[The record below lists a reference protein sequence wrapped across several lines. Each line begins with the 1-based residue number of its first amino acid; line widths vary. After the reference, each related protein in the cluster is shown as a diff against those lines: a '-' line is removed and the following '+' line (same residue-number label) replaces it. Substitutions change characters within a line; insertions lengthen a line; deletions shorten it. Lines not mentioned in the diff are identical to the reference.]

1 MENNTT
7 SSPRIK
13 KGDLLQF
20 FSIYRYILP
29 YKTYFIAGM
38 IFLVLSS
45 MTALAF
51 PAIIGTL
58 LDTAVGKQA
67 GNFLSRY
74 WSRLGNASLL
84 TVSKI
89 LFLVLVLQAF
99 FSFCKVISF
108 SFVSENVMADI
119 RKDLFSK
126 VLTLPFSFF
135 EKNRVGDL
143 TSRLTADITQLQDAI
158 SWTLGEFFRQLFTL
172 VIGIGFLLLLSPK
185 LCLVMLS
192 TFPALII
199 GAVIFGKYIKK
210 LSKKTQESLA
220 EANVIA
226 EETLQ
231 NMSVVK
237 SFTNEHYES
246 NRYNSFLKNVVN
258 FALRSSLFY
267 GLFTS
272 FFIFGIFGGI
282 ILVLWFGAS
291 YIEQGLMSTGELTT
305 FVIYTIY
312 IGASLGGMSDL
323 YSRLQKAVGASER
336 VREILG
342 ENSEVALQKITPA
355 QTPVRGN
362 IVYQDIHF
370 HYPSR
375 PDIEVLKGLTLH
387 IQAGEKVALVGKS
400 GAGKS
405 TITQL
410 LQRFYDW
417 QTGSILLDGK
427 DIRDY
432 EMSLYRSNIGVVPQ
446 EILLFGGTIR
456 ENIAYGNLDADD
468 AAIMEAA
475 RRANALS
482 FILSFPE
489 GLDTIVGERGIK
501 LSGGQRQRIAIAR
514 ALLRNPRILILDEAT
529 SSLDSESEK
538 LVQEALNELM
548 KGRTSIIIAHRLST
562 IREVDKIFVLED
574 GKIVEQGTHEELSNM
589 PNGKFRALLELQQA
603 SSAVFTEEVL

>member
-1 MENNTT
+1 
-7 SSPRIK
+7 
-13 KGDLLQF
+13 
-20 FSIYRYILP
+20 
-29 YKTYFIAGM
+29 M

-74 WSRLGNASLL
+74 WSGLGNASLL

-355 QTPVRGN
+355 QIPVRGN
-362 IVYQDIHF
+362 ITYQDVHF

-427 DIRDY
+427 DIRNY

-482 FILSFPE
+482 FIQSFPE

-574 GKIVEQGTHEELSNM
+574 GEIVEQGTHEELSNM
-589 PNGKFRALLELQQA
+589 PNGKFRALLELQQT

>member
-1 MENNTT
+1 
-7 SSPRIK
+7 
-13 KGDLLQF
+13 
-20 FSIYRYILP
+20 
-29 YKTYFIAGM
+29 
-38 IFLVLSS
+38 
-45 MTALAF
+45 
-51 PAIIGTL
+51 
-58 LDTAVGKQA
+58 
-67 GNFLSRY
+67 
-74 WSRLGNASLL
+74 
-84 TVSKI
+84 
-89 LFLVLVLQAF
+89 
-99 FSFCKVISF
+99 
-108 SFVSENVMADI
+108 
-119 RKDLFSK
+119 
-126 VLTLPFSFF
+126 
-135 EKNRVGDL
+135 
-143 TSRLTADITQLQDAI
+143 
-158 SWTLGEFFRQLFTL
+158 
-172 VIGIGFLLLLSPK
+172 
-185 LCLVMLS
+185 
-192 TFPALII
+192 
-199 GAVIFGKYIKK
+199 
-210 LSKKTQESLA
+210 
-220 EANVIA
+220 
-226 EETLQ
+226 
-231 NMSVVK
+231 
-237 SFTNEHYES
+237 
-246 NRYNSFLKNVVN
+246 
-258 FALRSSLFY
+258 
-267 GLFTS
+267 
-272 FFIFGIFGGI
+272 
-282 ILVLWFGAS
+282 
-291 YIEQGLMSTGELTT
+291 MSTGELTT

-370 HYPSR
+370 HYPPR

-589 PNGKFRALLELQQA
+589 HKRQIQSFARIAASIIGGIYGRSAIIFIIKKFVSQYRPILHISLITHQQSYSLL
-603 SSAVFTEEVL
+603 